1 LEKGLAKDP
10 DDRWATSAELV
21 DALERTLGGHATAP
35 TRRLSR
41 RERRDAAAAAGGLA
55 AGAAAEDARAAD
67 TPPHGTPAAGR
78 AGTATTA
85 RGAGGRGNGV
95 ARNGRAGAAQP
106 SRRSGAPLLV
116 GLGALVLLAVIAVV
130 VLASGGGGGAGN
142 DQAKH
147 TPTAT
152 PKKTAT
158 PTPTKT
164 STPTPTKTST
174 PTPTPTQTATPTPTP
189 TPPPPSGG
197 DPSALQAKGHSELLA
212 GNYPA
217 AINDLSGA
225 VKACG
230 SSSAVDPCAY
240 AMYDLADALVRSG
253 RPQEAIPILRARLQ
267 RFDNQNGTVEALLR
281 KAELQAGGGASGP
294 GGGHGNGHGKGPKD

>member
-1 LEKGLAKDP
+1 MLEKGLAKDP

-21 DALERTLGGHATAP
+21 DALERTLGGEPTAP
-35 TRRLSR
+35 TRRQSR

-55 AGAAAEDARAAD
+55 AGAAAEEARGAD
-67 TPPHGTPAAGR
+67 TPPHGTPAARR

-95 ARNGRAGAAQP
+95 ARNGRAGVARP
-106 SRRSGAPLLV
+106 SRRGGAPLLV

-130 VLASGGGGGAGN
+130 VLASGGGGGGN
-142 DQAKH
+142 NQAKH

-152 PKKTAT
+152 PRKTAT

-174 PTPTPTQTATPTPTP
+174 PTPTPTQTATPTPTPTP

-240 AMYDLADALVRSG
+240 AMYDLADALVLSG
-253 RPQEAIPILRARLQ
+253 RPQDAIPILRARLQ

-281 KAELQAGGGASGP
+281 KAEQEAGGGASGP
-294 GGGHGNGHGKGPKD
+294 GNGHGKGPKD